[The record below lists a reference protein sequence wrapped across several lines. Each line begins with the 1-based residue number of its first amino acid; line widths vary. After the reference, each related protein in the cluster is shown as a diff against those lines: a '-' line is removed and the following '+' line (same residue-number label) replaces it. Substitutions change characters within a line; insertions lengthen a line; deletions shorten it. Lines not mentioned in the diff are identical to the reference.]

1 MKAKEL
7 FTIIL
12 KIFGIYLIKDVLLA
26 IPPVLG
32 QVVQFFEVSR
42 DIGFFSFVFSLL
54 NLGLHLLIAYL
65 LLFKP
70 NWLISK
76 LKLTADLSEEPLKF
90 NMHRSSIY
98 TIAIIVTG
106 LLILVFA
113 IPTLVKQIYYW
124 YGYMDAR
131 KRMFGPQSYNY
142 SGLLIA
148 ITEVII
154 GLLFLGNQRTLVNF
168 IESRKRQAKVDQP
181 PNASE

>member
-12 KIFGIYLIKDVLLA
+12 KIFGIYLIKDVLLT
-26 IPPVLG
+26 IPPVLD
-32 QVVQFFEVSR
+32 QIVQFFEVSP
-42 DIGFFSFVFSLL
+42 DIGFFTFIFSLL
-54 NLGLHLLIAYL
+54 NLGLHLLIVYL
-65 LLFKP
+65 LLFKT

-76 LKLTADLSEEPLKF
+76 LKLTSDLSDEPLKF

-106 LLILVFA
+106 LVILVFA
-113 IPTLVKQIYYW
+113 IPTLVKHFYSW
-124 YGYMDAR
+124 YEYMDSR
-131 KRMFGPQSYNY
+131 KRMFGTQSYNY

-154 GLLFLGNQRTLVNF
+154 GLLFLGNQRNLVNF
-168 IESRKRQAKVDQP
+168 IESRKREAKVHQP
-181 PNASE
+181 PTTSE

>member
-26 IPPVLG
+26 IFPVLN
-32 QVVQFFEVSR
+32 QIFQFFEASGEV
-42 DIGFFSFVFSLL
+42 GLFSLIFYL
-54 NLGLHLLIAYL
+54 LSLGLHLAIVYI
-65 LLFKP
+65 LLFKTEF
-70 NWLISK
+70 LISK
-76 LKLTADLSEEPLKF
+76 LKLTAGLSEEPMKF
-90 NMHRSSIY
+90 NMHRSSVY

-113 IPTLVKQIYYW
+113 IPILVKQIYYW
-124 YGYMDAR
+124 YEYMQAKR
-131 KRMFGPQSYNY
+131 RMFGAPAYNY
-142 SGLLIA
+142 SGLIIA
-148 ITEVII
+148 IIEVII

-168 IESRKRQAKVDQP
+168 IEARRRGAKLQPP